1 MKDRIARIL
10 EEGIEEFAAASDRKT
25 LDAVRAKY
33 LGQKGFVKD
42 VLSSIGSV
50 PPAERKEIGRLA
62 NELRAKLEAAFEKQ
76 KKALASAPGTGTV
89 FDPTEPPAGGE
100 IRELGRTHPLS
111 AVVSD
116 LLRIFSCLGFE
127 AVDGPEV
134 EDERHNFDDLNI
146 PKDHPARDSWDSF
159 YLGRNM
165 LLRSQTS
172 TVQIR
177 VMEDLARM
185 PPLRVV
191 APGRVYRPDKID
203 ATHAS
208 TFHQI
213 EGLWVDRDV
222 SMADLKG
229 VIAAFCRELFG
240 PSVRTR
246 FRPSFFP
253 FTEPSAEAD
262 ASCPRCSGRRG
273 LACSLCKGAGWIE
286 VGGCGMVNPKVFEA
300 VCGERLRRGET
311 LPPGGMPPF
320 HPERVTGFAF
330 GFGIERLCMIR
341 FGIDDIRLFLENDL
355 RFLRQF

>member
-10 EEGIEEFAAASDRKT
+10 EEGLREFAAASDRKS
-25 LDAVRAKY
+25 LDAVRARY
-33 LGQKGFVKD
+33 LGQKGQVRD
-42 VLSSIGSV
+42 ILSAIGSV
-50 PPAERKEIGRLA
+50 PPEERKEVGRLA
-62 NELRAKLEAAFEKQ
+62 NELRARLEAAFEER
-76 KKALASAPGTGTV
+76 KKALAATPASEMI
-89 FDPTEPPAGGE
+89 FDPTEPPAEGDVH
-100 IRELGRTHPLS
+100 ELGRMHPLN
-111 AVVSD
+111 ATVAD
-116 LLRIFSCLGFE
+116 LLRIFASLGFE

-159 YLGRNM
+159 YLGGNM

-177 VMEDLARM
+177 VMEDLART
-185 PPLRVV
+185 PPTRVV
-191 APGRVYRPDKID
+191 APGRVYRPDRID

-213 EGLWVDRDV
+213 EGLWVDADV

-229 VIAAFCRELFG
+229 VIAAFCRGIFG

-262 ASCPRCSGRRG
+262 ASCPRCEGRRG
-273 LACSLCKGAGWIE
+273 LPCGLCRGAGWIE

-300 VCGERLRRGET
+300 VCEERRRRGET
-311 LPPGGMPPF
+311 CLPGELPPF

-330 GFGIERLCMIR
+330 GFGIEPVSYTHL
-341 FGIDDIRLFLENDL
+341 
-355 RFLRQF
+355 